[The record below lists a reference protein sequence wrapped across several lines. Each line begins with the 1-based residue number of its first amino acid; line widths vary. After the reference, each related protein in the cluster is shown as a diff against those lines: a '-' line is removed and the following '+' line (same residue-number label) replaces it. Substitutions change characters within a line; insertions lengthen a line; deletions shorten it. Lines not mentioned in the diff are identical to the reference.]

1 MQNFRFNAIIYL
13 KGVVFALLFSLISV
27 LIFAF
32 LMQIFSIPITAI
44 KPVNYV
50 IKILAII
57 LACLFSVKEKGI
69 ISGIITGVLVT
80 LFSYLLFGAMGS
92 DLTVTINLL
101 WELLLGTCVGAIG
114 GIISV
119 SIRK

>member
-101 WELLLGTCVGAIG
+101 WELLLGICVGAIG

-119 SIRK
+119 SVRK